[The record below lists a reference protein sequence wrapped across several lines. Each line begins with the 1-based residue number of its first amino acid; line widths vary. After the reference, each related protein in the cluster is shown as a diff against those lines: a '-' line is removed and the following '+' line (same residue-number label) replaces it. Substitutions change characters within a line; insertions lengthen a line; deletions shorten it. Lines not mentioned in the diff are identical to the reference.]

1 MMRFF
6 SYFLP
11 TLVLGLLVTACQTK
25 DSDVESATVQPSD
38 PSAIAGATAS
48 GGMKTTYSG
57 LQYQV
62 LRPGTGR
69 RPTEYNRV
77 KVHYHGTLQN
87 GTVFDSS
94 VPRGEPIVLGLNQ
107 VIPGWREGIPLM
119 REGAKYRFI
128 VPPNLAYGARGAP
141 PKIGP
146 NETLTFEVELF
157 QVL

>member
-1 MMRFF
+1 MMRIF
-6 SYFLP
+6 SLFLP
-11 TLVLGLLVTACQTK
+11 MLAVGLLLASCQSNN
-25 DSDVESATVQPSD
+25 SDTESATVQPSD
-38 PSAIAGATAS
+38 PNAIANNTAG
-48 GGMKTTYSG
+48 GGMKRTYSG
-57 LQYQV
+57 LQYEV
-62 LRPGTGR
+62 LREGTGR

-94 VPRGEPIVLGLNQ
+94 VQRGEPIVLGLNQ

-119 REGAKYRFI
+119 KEGAKYRFI
-128 VPPNLAYGARGAP
+128 VPPNLAYGSRGAP

-146 NETLTFEVELF
+146 NETLIFEVELF